1 MKTFTSYFALC
12 LLALF
17 SFSSSMAQPLDY
29 EWTEVTNK
37 YMRLGSNGNNLNAYT
52 KGGHAVV
59 ATDEGWLAESVDT
72 GRTWQKTY
80 DVTDVPE
87 NYSYEKENAYKPQFL
102 SFSSDSLRGFFFA
115 TYTENDK
122 LQSVLLHTTDGG
134 HSWTPS
140 STQLETGSRISKYL
154 WYDENTIFAIIHNNS
169 VGNEIYMYVSKDA
182 GNHWEKLTDNML
194 FGSYYDERNTF
205 LTFVDEQLG
214 YMFIFRGY
222 YVTTDGG
229 KTWTRTE
236 LGIDP
241 DELFQFN
248 NGQIILINGNSTTK
262 TLPGCRI
269 INFVDYSYNQP
280 YYVPAY
286 LHDLGDGVV
295 KGLISYIGKG
305 KYIVSTDSLRTYQET
320 DEKYTP
326 PTPVNEFAS
335 LVSKNTYMGNVKGKQ
350 LLVKS
355 SNEVFVVGQGATGRL
370 FYTKDGGETWTY
382 KDFNTTL
389 KKMQIFPNT
398 MYILGKDSLF
408 VSTDGGENWTA
419 KTIKFQNG
427 IDEKYLDMQF
437 ITENRGFVFDDFD
450 LYSTK
455 DGGDTWEHV
464 YELNRDGVFF
474 FEEGGIFTGGAFAND
489 RFGLFKSDQEYFLQK
504 DLLSIHINAEEDYE
518 DILSLPDFIREGV
531 IGHDYMKHSYVKK
544 SDDSRFQQITY
555 YKDGERWLI
564 TDLHGRLYS
573 CDTTLNF
580 KQVLDILPDHKPH
593 PGNRSTTI
601 LNYGDGNIVLPMLN
615 ENELYPNDTARVS
628 HDYGET
634 WTYETFNTPL
644 TNLMAKSDN
653 PNIIYACETDRYL
666 HVYKGVHKVKNADF
680 SFEKQENGTIQ
691 CSISNAENQ
700 TYTAKIVVE
709 QVNGTT
715 IVVQD
720 NVEIKSGESFV
731 IALPQNITANYV
743 IKVVPYDEEVYEMVQ
758 SQEFIVNN
766 GGSAIDAVSA
776 DDIQIRVVNGKIE
789 CSCED
794 YAIYNVAGQ
803 KVQNNASLPSGT
815 YFVHCGTQVKKV
827 VVK

>member
-1 MKTFTSYFALC
+1 MKTFTSHFALC

-115 TYTENDK
+115 TYTENDEPK
-122 LQSVLLHTTDGG
+122 HVSLYTIDGG

-140 STQLETGSRISKYL
+140 STQLETGSRISKYI
-154 WYDENTIFAIIHNNS
+154 WYDESTIYAVIYNS
-169 VGNEIYMYVSKDA
+169 VKNEIYMYVSKDA
-182 GNHWEKLTDNML
+182 GNHWERLTDDMK
-194 FGSYYDERNTF
+194 FGTNSYYEQNTF
-205 LTFVDEQLG
+205 LTFVDKQLG
-214 YMFIFRGY
+214 YMFTFRGY

-236 LGIDP
+236 LGIFP

-262 TLPGCRI
+262 TLSGCRI
-269 INFVDYSYNQP
+269 INFEEYIFDTY

-286 LHDLGDGVV
+286 LYDLGDGVV
-295 KGLISYIGKG
+295 KGMISYYRGGKN
-305 KYIVSTDSLRTYQET
+305 IVSTDSLRTYQEA

-355 SNEVFVVGQGATGRL
+355 SNEVFVVGQGAKGRL

-398 MYILGKDSLF
+398 MYLLGKDSLF
-408 VSTDGGENWTA
+408 VSTDGGENWTG
-419 KTIKFQNG
+419 KTINFPYWK
-427 IDEKYLDMQF
+427 DEKYLDMQF
-437 ITENRGFVFDDFD
+437 ITENRGFVFDDID

-455 DGGDTWEHV
+455 DGGDTWEQV

-474 FEEGGIFTGGAFAND
+474 FEEGGILTGGAFAND
-489 RFGLFKSDQEYFLQK
+489 RFGLFKSDQDYFRQK

-709 QVNGTT
+709 QVNGIT

-743 IKVVPYDEEVYEMVQ
+743 IKVIPEDEEVYETVQ
-758 SQEFIVNN
+758 SQEFIVNG
-766 GGSAIDAVSA
+766 GGSAIDPVFA

-815 YFVHCGTQVKKV
+815 YFVHYGTQVKKV
-827 VVK
+827 VVQ

>member
-1 MKTFTSYFALC
+1 MKTFTSHFALC

-115 TYTENDK
+115 TYTENDEPK
-122 LQSVLLHTTDGG
+122 HVSLYTIDGG

-140 STQLETGSRISKYL
+140 STQLETGSRISKYI
-154 WYDENTIFAIIHNNS
+154 WYDESTIYAVIYNS
-169 VGNEIYMYVSKDA
+169 VKNEIYMYVSKDA
-182 GNHWEKLTDNML
+182 GNHWERLTDDMK
-194 FGSYYDERNTF
+194 FGTNSYYEKNTF
-205 LTFVDEQLG
+205 LTFVDKQLG
-214 YMFIFRGY
+214 YMFTFRGY

-236 LGIDP
+236 LGIFP

-262 TLPGCRI
+262 TLSGCRI
-269 INFVDYSYNQP
+269 INFPDNSFDQT

-286 LHDLGDGVV
+286 LYDLGDGVV
-295 KGLISYIGKG
+295 KGYISYYGKA
-305 KYIVSTDSLRTYQET
+305 KNIVSTDSLRTYQEA

-326 PTPVNEFAS
+326 PTPVNEFAN
-335 LVSKNTYMGNVKGKQ
+335 LMSKNTYMGNMGGKD

-355 SNEVFVVGQGATGRL
+355 SNEIFIIGNSKKGRL
-370 FYTKDGGETWTY
+370 FHTKDGGKIWSY
-382 KDFNTTL
+382 KDFDTPL
-389 KKMQIFPNT
+389 KKIQMFSNT
-398 MYILGKDSLF
+398 MYLLGEDSLY
-408 VSTDGGENWTA
+408 VSTDGGENWTG
-419 KTIKFQNG
+419 KTMYFPEG
-427 IDEKYLDMQF
+427 IVEKNMNMQF
-437 ITENRGFVFDDFD
+437 ITENRGFVFDECQ

-455 DGGDTWEHV
+455 DGGNTWKSV
-464 YELNRDGVFF
+464 YVLNRDGLFF
-474 FEEGGIFTGGAFAND
+474 WEVNGVLEGGVFANE
-489 RFGLFKSDQEYFLQK
+489 RLGLFRTDAMYGDRAKTLW
-504 DLLSIHINAEEDYE
+504 SISINAKEDYE
-518 DILSLPDFIREGV
+518 QFMNLSVFVDEDS
-531 IGHDYMKHSYVKK
+531 DYMKHNIVKELE
-544 SDDSRFQQITY
+544 DSRVVKILY
-555 YKDGERWLI
+555 YKEGEKWLI
-564 TDLHGRLYS
+564 TDLHGRLYT
-573 CDTTLNF
+573 CDTTWNF
-580 KQVLDILPDHKPH
+580 KRASESTPDRKTNPAS
-593 PGNRSTTI
+593 RYTTI
-601 LNYGDGNIVLPMLN
+601 LNYGNGNIVLPILS
-615 ENELYPNDTARVS
+615 ENELYPSDTARVS

-634 WTYETFNTPL
+634 WEFETFNAPL
-644 TNLMAKSDN
+644 ANLIAKSDN
-653 PNIIYACETDRYL
+653 PNVIYACETNRYL

-700 TYTAKIVVE
+700 TYTAKVLVE

-720 NVEIKSGESFV
+720 NVEIKSGEPFP
-731 IALPQNITANYV
+731 ITLPKSIEANYV
-743 IKVVPYDEEVYEMVQ
+743 IKVVPEDDEVFEMVQ

-766 GGSAIDAVSA
+766 GGSAIDAVSS
-776 DDIQIRVVNGKIE
+776 DEIQIRVVNGRIE
-789 CSCED
+789 CDCED
-794 YAIYNVAGQ
+794 YTIYNVAGQ

-815 YFVHCGTQVKKV
+815 YFVHYGTQVKKV
-827 VVK
+827 VVQ